1 MNLAPSEL
9 IINPDGSVY
18 HLHLLPH
25 EIAHIVITVGDQDRV
40 AQVSKYF
47 DRIEV
52 KKNHREFVTHTGY
65 LANKRISVISTG
77 IGTDNIDIVMNELDA
92 LVNINFRTRQVFP
105 ELTRLQIIRIGT
117 SGSVQPDVPVNSI
130 LVSERAIGI
139 DGLLHFYQYKNT
151 VTETEML
158 EAFSTYFTSAF
169 PIAKPYLFDADAELL
184 AAFGALQRGTT
195 ITANGFYA
203 PQGRALRAPVQT
215 DQYIRHIQTFAHPDF
230 RITNLEMET
239 AALYGMSKLLGHQCL
254 SVNAILANRI
264 DNTFS
269 AHPEAIVTCAIEET
283 LDIIIEKLP

>member
-1 MNLAPSEL
+1 MNLSASEL

-18 HLHLLPH
+18 HLNLFPQD
-25 EIAHIVITVGDQDRV
+25 IAHTIITVGDQDRV
-40 AQVSKYF
+40 AQVSQYF

-52 KKNHREFVTHTGY
+52 KKNHREFITHTGY

-92 LVNINFRTRQVFP
+92 LVNIDFHTRQIRP

-117 SGSVQPDVPVNSI
+117 SGSVQPDVTVDSI

-151 VTETEML
+151 ITEMPHL
-158 EAFSTYFTSAF
+158 EAFASYFTAAF
-169 PIAKPYLFDADAELL
+169 PIATPYLFEADETLL
-184 AAFGALQRGTT
+184 SAFGAYQRGTT

-215 DQYIRHIQTFAHPDF
+215 DQYIRHIQAFAHPDF

-239 AALYGMSKLLGHQCL
+239 AALYGMSKILGHQCL

-264 DNTFS
+264 NNTFS
-269 AHPEAIVTCAIEET
+269 AHPEKIVTRAIEES
-283 LDIIIEKLP
+283 LDIITRILV